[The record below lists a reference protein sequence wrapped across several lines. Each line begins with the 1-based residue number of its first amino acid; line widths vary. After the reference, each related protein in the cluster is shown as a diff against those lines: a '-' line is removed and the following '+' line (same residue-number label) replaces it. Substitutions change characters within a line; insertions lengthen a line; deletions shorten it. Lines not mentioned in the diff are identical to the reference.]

1 MYTKAFDLVDSAER
15 AILCRPVVK
24 NFANDSV
31 SHDVYYVLSLSQTK
45 FKSVYHSGT
54 RRQVRMRL

>member
-24 NFANDSV
+24 NFADDSV

-45 FKSVYHSGT
+45 FKCITPELVG
-54 RRQVRMRL
+54 R